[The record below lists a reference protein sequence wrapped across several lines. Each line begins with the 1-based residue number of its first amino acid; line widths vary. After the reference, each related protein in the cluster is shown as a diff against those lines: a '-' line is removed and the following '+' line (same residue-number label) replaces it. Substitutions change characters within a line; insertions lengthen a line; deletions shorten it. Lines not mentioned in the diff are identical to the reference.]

1 MTLAK
6 FIGLLFFPSAVVVAA
21 LYLGTGTLM
30 PEAEPKADP
39 PATVVVWGDG
49 SFTNRR
55 GFKMWLEAHGG
66 NYRRWAKN
74 HRAAAA
80 VLSGRR
86 PARRAAAAPRAETAG
101 ADHRAGRV
109 GRSVLLA
116 FGAGVIGLL
125 SLALIKR
132 LPSVSIPTISLTA
145 YGTATVRLLTTSAA
159 RVQRRPARRAPP
171 AGRSA
176 VRDRFRSFA
185 PLPPLAARRARR
197 LKPTP
202 RPSIEPLTRA
212 GVRLAQIPAR
222 LARVGRRSA
231 RAVVPDVDET
241 ERLEVVFWAIGLGL
255 AVAVGIFVPLVLAP

>member
-6 FIGLLFFPSAVVVAA
+6 FVGLLFFPSAVVVAA
-21 LYLGTGTLM
+21 LYIGTGTLM
-30 PEAEPKADP
+30 PAAEPKADP

-86 PARRAAAAPRAETAG
+86 PARRPAAAPRAEAAG
-101 ADHRAGRV
+101 ADHRAGSV

-116 FGAGVIGLL
+116 LGAGVIGLL
-125 SLALIKR
+125 SLALVRR
-132 LPSVSIPTISLTA
+132 LPSLSIPTISLTA

-159 RVQRRPARRAPP
+159 RVQRIPVRRSPP
-171 AGRSA
+171 VGGSA
-176 VRDRFRSFA
+176 VMGRLRSFA
-185 PLPPLAARRARR
+185 PLPLLAAQRARR
-197 LKPTP
+197 LKPMP

-212 GVRLAQIPAR
+212 GVRLAQIAAR
-222 LARVGRRSA
+222 LARVGRRAA

-241 ERLEVVFWAIGLGL
+241 ERLEIVFWAIGLGL